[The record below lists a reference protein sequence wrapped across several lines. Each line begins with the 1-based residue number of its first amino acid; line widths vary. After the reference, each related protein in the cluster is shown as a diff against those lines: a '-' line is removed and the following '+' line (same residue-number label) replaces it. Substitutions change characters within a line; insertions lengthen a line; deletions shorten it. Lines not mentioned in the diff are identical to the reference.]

1 MIAIIM
7 YILLGIFVTLLL
19 MLLVIPMIWRR
30 AVRLTKKRLQA
41 EMPMSYSELQA
52 EKDHIRAEMAVD
64 MRRLEVIS
72 NRRQEELANKSIKI
86 DRLNVALD
94 ERASTILHH
103 QEEIDSLK
111 GTISEQ
117 IEESRQI
124 SSRLNDTRKELQ
136 QAHQTISDLE
146 GDKDDL
152 NKEIYYLETNVD
164 EQKVELAAQMARIE
178 NLREEISSLTGLL
191 NEQTGERSK
200 AETQLGRKTGE
211 LDRTRERL
219 SSLQEKVDGLQ
230 ASLAD
235 KDSEI
240 DNLKRQLERA
250 NQQHA
255 MTGEESNTLLA
266 EAEARRL
273 EAETKIANLA
283 MQLETRQKLEDGGN
297 LSTVIKGLE
306 EEKVTLQQELDKA
319 LESNSDLAEKLAALQ
334 EKLQAKEQ
342 QETPTGDLTEREQLL
357 RDEIKQ
363 IATRLTEFTA
373 ARGQNKEALKATA
386 IRAAQISETVEK
398 AARGR
403 SEVAARAAD
412 SPENGT
418 GNGAGNKTRNE
429 TVNETGE
436 QQKEGPAGNATVPKP
451 ADPWSQVFSLADQV
465 RELEKSSS

>member
-117 IEESRQI
+117 KEESRQI

-306 EEKVTLQQELDKA
+306 EEKSDPSARIGQGSGKQQRSRRKTG
-319 LESNSDLAEKLAALQ
+319 SAAR
-334 EKLQAKEQ
+334 EIASKRAAGN
-342 QETPTGDLTEREQLL
+342 PDGRFDRER
-357 RDEIKQ
+357 
-363 IATRLTEFTA
+363 ATA
-373 ARGQNKEALKATA
+373 ARRNQADRHTPDR
-386 IRAAQISETVEK
+386 IH
-398 AARGR
+398 R
-403 SEVAARAAD
+403 SQR
-412 SPENGT
+412 PE
-418 GNGAGNKTRNE
+418 
-429 TVNETGE
+429 
-436 QQKEGPAGNATVPKP
+436 
-451 ADPWSQVFSLADQV
+451 
-465 RELEKSSS
+465 